1 MSTDSPTPIADLSA
15 RSRKYVLLYTSSK
28 ESRSRKMHDGKSGKT
43 KPSCT
48 QNEKAKHILI
58 LTYSCGAQSVTN
70 KHLTF
75 HHLLFQKNKIFIKR
89 RKEKHLASASS
100 CHKKKRKV
108 TGYVFANLLSA
119 WLSVAKKLGLLC
131 FFLGKGVLFI
141 LKSVYISTNFIW
153 WSDKSH
159 MSTKTLMHRLFS

>member
-1 MSTDSPTPIADLSA
+1 MGTSHFSLASCLKDRWIIYRKVIGNKKLLVRAGIEREGRLSTDSPTPIADLSA

-75 HHLLFQKNKIFIKR
+75 HHLLFQKDKNIKYFL
-89 RKEKHLASASS
+89 KEE
-100 CHKKKRKV
+100 KR
-108 TGYVFANLLSA
+108 N
-119 WLSVAKKLGLLC
+119 
-131 FFLGKGVLFI
+131 
-141 LKSVYISTNFIW
+141 ISPLHHHAI
-153 WSDKSH
+153 K
-159 MSTKTLMHRLFS
+159 